1 MDYVKVNSQ
10 MNIHSKANVSR
21 PLGRNAKN
29 IKAIENYGIKT
40 IENIMPRKLVRKSS
54 IPSNIIFL
62 E

>member
-1 MDYVKVNSQ
+1 

-40 IENIMPRKLVRKSS
+40 IENIMLRKLVRKSS